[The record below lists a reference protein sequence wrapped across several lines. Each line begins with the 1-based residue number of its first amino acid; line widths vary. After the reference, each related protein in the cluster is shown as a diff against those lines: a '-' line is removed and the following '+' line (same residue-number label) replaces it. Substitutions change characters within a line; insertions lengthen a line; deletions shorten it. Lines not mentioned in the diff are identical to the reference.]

1 MAGEP
6 QPPDARDEPAL
17 TLLAPRTWF
26 LPTSPG
32 GPQQA
37 AVTVHAPAGLAWTAR
52 ASEEWISLGS
62 GASGQGPGV
71 FTFTVGDNTGAFRQG
86 TVSVADQVLHV
97 VQLSSPTWQDQ
108 QVLSA
113 PLPYIEQV
121 GLEGFIKEINK
132 LPPPARVAGFAA
144 LLAAIGVTGTS
155 ASALY
160 AAFPTVPEH
169 FTPGF
174 LEQLLKEAT
183 EFVIE
188 HAGDS

>member
-1 MAGEP
+1 MAGEG
-6 QPPDARDEPAL
+6 DGL
-17 TLLAPRTWF
+17 SLLAPRTWF

-32 GPQQA
+32 TPQQA
-37 AVTVHAPAGLAWTAR
+37 QVTVNAPPGMAWTAS
-52 ASEEWISLGS
+52 ASESWIALGG

-71 FTFTVGDNTGAFRQG
+71 FTFTVEDNPGAMRQG
-86 TVSVADQVLHV
+86 TLSVGDQVLHV
-97 VQLSSPTWQDQ
+97 VQLSAPTWQDQ

-132 LPPPARVAGFAA
+132 LPPPARVAGLAA
-144 LLAAIGVTGTS
+144 LLTAIGGVAAS
-155 ASALY
+155 ATALY
-160 AAFPTVPEH
+160 AGFPTVPEH

-174 LEQLLKEAT
+174 IARLLEEA
-183 EFVIE
+183 ELYVAE

>member
-6 QPPDARDEPAL
+6 RAPEAGGEDAL
-17 TLLAPRTWF
+17 SLLAPRTWF
-26 LPTSPG
+26 LPGSPG

-37 AVTVHAPAGLAWTAR
+37 HVTVNAPPGMAWTAS
-52 ASEEWISLGS
+52 ASDSWIDLGG

-71 FTFTVGDNTGAFRQG
+71 FTFSVGDNSGAMRQG
-86 TVSVADQVLHV
+86 TLSVGDQVLHI
-97 VQLSSPTWQDQ
+97 VQLSSPQWQDT

-132 LPPPARVAGFAA
+132 LPPPARVAG
-144 LLAAIGVTGTS
+144 LLALQGAIELAGGLATG
-155 ASALY
+155 LY
-160 AAFPTVPEH
+160 AAFPNVPEH
-169 FTPGF
+169 FTSGLIKR
-174 LEQLLKEAT
+174 LEEQAEK
-183 EFVIE
+183 FVLE